1 MLKKFCLEVSTYLP
15 LSSSLSEYAKAWTTK
30 SKFPTS
36 LFIFLIFTTASN
48 SGEISSKVSEYVSNL
63 IPGEGD
69 TEVSIDLRENNKP
82 DYSILAVREIQ
93 KTEDGNFFTQ
103 FSFFNTEKNN
113 DERIVGNLGFGKR
126 VFSDDDNMMFGL
138 NAFYDHEFD
147 YDHSRTSLGAEIK
160 SSYLEL
166 NYNQYF
172 SNSNSKTGKNSKSE
186 EAVDGYDLEL
196 GAQVPYIPSATFYTQ
211 IFEFDVPGGNDFEG
225 FEYSTKLEVPNS
237 GFTLELGHT
246 DFVDHNDEWFF
257 QFKYSSNK
265 INKDRP
271 FISDEVFEKSSVAD
285 QKYEKV
291 RRENII
297 IKKGDSFVVKAGG
310 F

>member
-1 MLKKFCLEVSTYLP
+1 MRFFIK
-15 LSSSLSEYAKAWTTK
+15 LSVLVLSFATISLAD
-30 SKFPTS
+30 
-36 LFIFLIFTTASN
+36 
-48 SGEISSKVSEYVSNL
+48 VSEIKDRFFS
-63 IPGEGD
+63 
-69 TEVSIDLRENNKP
+69 SIETL
-82 DYSILAVREIQ
+82 L
-93 KTEDGNFFTQ
+93 DGNFEHTDFTIK
-103 FSFFNTEKNN
+103 STEETKPEISIETLKPIIDTDDGLTFFQGSLFFHDGDRET
-113 DERIVGNLGFGKR
+113 INLGLGKR
-126 VFSDDDNMMFGL
+126 FFSDDDTIIYGL

>member
-1 MLKKFCLEVSTYLP
+1 MKFFIKLLILILSFSTISLADVSEIKDRFFSSIETFLDGKFEHTDFTIKSTEETKPEISIETLKPITDTDYGLTF
-15 LSSSLSEYAKAWTTK
+15 
-30 SKFPTS
+30 FQGS
-36 LFIFLIFTTASN
+36 LFIHDGT
-48 SGEISSKVSEYVSNL
+48 
-63 IPGEGD
+63 
-69 TEVSIDLRENNKP
+69 RET
-82 DYSILAVREIQ
+82 I
-93 KTEDGNFFTQ
+93 
-103 FSFFNTEKNN
+103 
-113 DERIVGNLGFGKR
+113 NLGLGKR
-126 VFSDDDNMMFGL
+126 FFSDDDNIMYGL

-147 YDHSRTSLGAEIK
+147 YNHSRTSLGAEIK

-166 NYNQYF
+166 NHNQYF
-172 SNSNSKTGKNSKSE
+172 SNSNSKTGKNGKSE

-196 GAQVPYIPSATFYTQ
+196 GAQVPFIPTATFYTQ

-237 GFTLELGHT
+237 GLTLELGHT
-246 DFVDHNDEWFF
+246 DFVDHNDEWSF
-257 QFKYSSNK
+257 QIKFSSNK

-271 FISDEVFEKSSVAD
+271 FISNEAFEKSSVAD
-285 QKYEKV
+285 QKYERV